1 MKHIFLI
8 LSLVFVQNIC
18 AQRNTAEDKAK
29 LMITT
34 FFDGFHQGD
43 VAKMQSVMAPDII
56 MQRTFTDNNGVN
68 RVATSSV
75 ESLLEAVQNRPTS
88 QKWDERLLSFKISFD
103 GNLAH
108 VWTPYEF
115 WVNDTFSH
123 CGANSFTLANTENGW
138 KIIHLVDSR
147 RKESCQK

>member
-8 LSLVFVQNIC
+8 LTLVFVQNIH
-18 AQRNTAEDKAK
+18 AQGGSAEDKAK

-34 FFDGFHQGD
+34 FFDGFHNGD
-43 VAKMQSVMAPDII
+43 VALMQSVMSPDII
-56 MQRTFTDNNGVN
+56 MQRTFNDSNGVG
-68 RVATSSV
+68 RVATSSI
-75 ESLLEAVQNRPTS
+75 ESLLDAVQNRPTN
-88 QKWDERLLSFKISFD
+88 QKWDERLLSFKISID

-123 CGANSFTLANTENGW
+123 CGANSFTLARTENGW